1 MFPGYLKTGPRAMF
15 QIMRVGVLEWLGAGA
30 VTLMRILVAA
40 WKQFATGGLGEMPK
54 KGLDNP
60 GEQL

>member
-1 MFPGYLKTGPRAMF
+1 MF